1 MNTYNCMKIQ
11 PYIDTYMEL
20 FAPFK
25 DRPVKILELG
35 VLSGASLLMW
45 ADYFYLYGSQIVG
58 LDMSPP
64 IDLVALAGDQA
75 SDLYLERVHQYQGF
89 QDDVILLEK
98 IVQNHGPF
106 DIIIDDASHRMAP
119 THRSWSYLKDHLKP
133 GGFYVIEDYGTGY
146 WDKSRGFDGEEY
158 KGYGHYAGMVG
169 LVKELIDEVASED
182 LPGAYRKSS
191 EWKNL
196 DIRWGQAIL
205 RKK

>member
-11 PYIDTYMEL
+11 PYIDTYEEL
-20 FAPFK
+20 FSDLK
-25 DRPVKILELG
+25 IRPVRILELG

-45 ADYFYLYGSQIVG
+45 EDYFTHIDTQIVG
-58 LDMSPP
+58 LDMNPP
-64 IDLVALAGDQA
+64 IDF
-75 SDLYLERVHQYQGF
+75 SEHNLYEDRIFQYQGF
-89 QDDVILLEK
+89 QDDVVLLEK
-98 IVQNHGPF
+98 IVKAHGPF

-133 GGFYVIEDYGTGY
+133 GGFYVIEDWGTGY

-169 LVKELIDEVASED
+169 LVKELVEEVASED
-182 LPGAYRKSS
+182 LPGAHRKPS

-205 RKK
+205 RKKDK